1 MSDAGCPFGPFLGE
15 ETKATCC
22 ENCRGRK
29 VVRTP
34 TNMKPW
40 IFYVILTWQI
50 GPLVPV
56 EQKTLVLQFDS
67 LKECLSVADQVDIQ
81 IRQMRSI
88 FQLKQISC
96 LSCESLYG
104 KEQCKKPRS

>member
-1 MSDAGCPFGPFLGE
+1 
-15 ETKATCC
+15 
-22 ENCRGRK
+22 
-29 VVRTP
+29 
-34 TNMKPW
+34 MKPW

-50 GPLVPV
+50 GPLAPV

-67 LKECLSVADQVDIQ
+67 LKECLSIADQVDIQ
-81 IRQMRSI
+81 IKQMQSV

-104 KEQCKKPRS
+104 KEQCKRQRP